1 MRKKINFVLLG
12 GIIVLVVALSISYL
26 LSTEEAENASP
37 ESQAAA
43 ELPVKP
49 EVGFLAPDF
58 ELTDLDGKVIRLS
71 ELRGQ
76 PVFINFWA
84 TWCPPCRQ
92 EMPDIQKAYEKYGKT
107 VRFLAVNLTATESSI
122 EVVRQ
127 YMSGNGYTFPALLDK
142 NGSVA
147 TLYQVRAIPTSFFI
161 DAQGVIQYKYIGAMN
176 AEIITEALDKITPP

>member
-1 MRKKINFVLLG
+1 MRKKGNLLLLG
-12 GIIVLVVALSISYL
+12 GIILVAAALAIGYL
-26 LSTEEAENASP
+26 LSTQEAEDSP
-37 ESQAAA
+37 GAAA
-43 ELPVKP
+43 ELPVGP

-58 ELTDLDGKVIRLS
+58 KLTDLDGKVIQLS

-92 EMPDIQKAYEKYGKT
+92 EMPDIQSAYEKYGKT
-107 VRFLAVNLTATESSI
+107 VRFLAVNLTATENSI

-127 YMSGNGYTFPALLDK
+127 YMSSNGYTFSALLDRD
-142 NGSVA
+142 GSVA

-161 DAQGVIQYKYIGAMN
+161 DAEGVIRYKYVGAMN
-176 AEIITEALDKITPP
+176 AEIIADALDKITPP